1 MNFQWDQNDA
11 KLLRSMKVSPQKKL
25 EWLYAMH
32 EFTRRTLKGKSRR
45 IFFAF
50 RTLQRQHRTA
60 L

>member
-1 MNFQWDQNDA
+1 MNFQWEQNNA
-11 KLLRSMKVSPQKKL
+11 KLLRSMKVPPQKKL

-32 EFTRRTLKGKSRR
+32 AFARRTLKGKNRR

-50 RTLQRQHRTA
+50 RTLQGQCQTV